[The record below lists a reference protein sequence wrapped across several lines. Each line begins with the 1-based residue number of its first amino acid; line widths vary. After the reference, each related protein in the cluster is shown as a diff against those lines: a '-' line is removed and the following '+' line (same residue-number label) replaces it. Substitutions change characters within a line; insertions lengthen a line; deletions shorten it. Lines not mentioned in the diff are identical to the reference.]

1 MMKTI
6 VTEYKFPQK
15 IYFEKILKRICIFI
29 LESSFTKPKVIDFGC
44 GNSTLE
50 SFLIKQDPSVSIT
63 GYDIDPNLSKI
74 SNPFLVSY
82 DMWVFN
88 HVLMYMNQTEIE
100 NLFREI
106 KRLNQDAL
114 LIIGLSRQNF
124 ISKFGAFF
132 LNPEAHDGTI
142 SSYETQRKFIDLELE
157 ICSLERIFFMTDL
170 FVCKFKDTKSS

>member
-1 MMKTI
+1 
-6 VTEYKFPQK
+6 
-15 IYFEKILKRICIFI
+15 
-29 LESSFTKPKVIDFGC
+29 
-44 GNSTLE
+44 
-50 SFLIKQDPSVSIT
+50 
-63 GYDIDPNLSKI
+63 
-74 SNPFLVSY
+74 
-82 DMWVFN
+82 
-88 HVLMYMNQTEIE
+88 
-100 NLFREI
+100 
-106 KRLNQDAL
+106 L